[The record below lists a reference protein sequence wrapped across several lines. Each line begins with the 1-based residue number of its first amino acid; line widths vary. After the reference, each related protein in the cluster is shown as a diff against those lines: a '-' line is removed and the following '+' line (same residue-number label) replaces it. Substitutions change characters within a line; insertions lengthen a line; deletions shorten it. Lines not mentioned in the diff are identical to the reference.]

1 MHRVNIKHIL
11 VEDFSIDESQIVFV
25 EDGIK
30 AYLTVIEALKG
41 KEHFNTGEE
50 TAALL
55 SKVKI
60 FDPAELTDDEWILN
74 ENTKFDLL
82 ILDYHM
88 PSLNGI

>member
-11 VEDFSIDESQIVFV
+11 VEDFSLDESQIVFV

-30 AYLTVIEALKG
+30 AYHTVIKALKG

-50 TAALL
+50 TAGLL

-60 FDPAELTDDEWILN
+60 VDPAELTDDEWILN